1 MNDETL
7 GKEVKQGRSAEDL
20 LNDPVLTETINYLKD
35 TYLKAWEQT
44 SVENS
49 VEREKIWMM
58 YKTLDTVVGHINSYV
73 DTGKLAK
80 QQLKEMGEQGGLF

>member
-49 VEREKIWMM
+49 VEREKIWIM
-58 YKTLDTVVGHINSYV
+58 YKTLDTVVKHINSC
-73 DTGKLAK
+73 
-80 QQLKEMGEQGGLF
+80 